1 VIGRDAV
8 SVLRAV
14 GRQIVFK
21 GEKLDMEAAWS
32 CVTDFFRQRKRVKI
46 ELVMQPV
53 I

>member
-21 GEKLDMEAAWS
+21 GEKLDMEAAWKLR
-32 CVTDFFRQRKRVKI
+32 DGFFPAAKTRQN
-46 ELVMQPV
+46 
-53 I
+53 